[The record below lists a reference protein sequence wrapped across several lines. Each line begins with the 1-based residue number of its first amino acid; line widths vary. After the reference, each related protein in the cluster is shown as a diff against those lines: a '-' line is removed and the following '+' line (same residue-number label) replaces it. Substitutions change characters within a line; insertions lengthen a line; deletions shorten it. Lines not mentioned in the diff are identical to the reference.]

1 MSELRV
7 NNIVGEDGIS
17 TPTFTKGVNITGVVT
32 ATTVNQ
38 VVSGVLTATSFSG
51 PLVGSVTGN
60 VSGNVTGSVTGTA
73 SSARDLVDTSDSV
86 MVSCNPDG
94 VVLTGIVTA
103 NTSIKCPTIQVGAG
117 TTVHTTGIDL
127 GTGTIT
133 GHNTLSTGVTT
144 ATTFN
149 TNVFQSPAVAV
160 GALSID
166 CSAGNYFTKTITA
179 GTNTFT
185 FDNVPTTGTAFS
197 FTLELTHTGGTAA
210 WPAAVKWPADT
221 APSLTNGKT
230 SLFMFVT
237 DDGGTRWRGNAI
249 VDFTN

>member
-7 NNIVGEDGIS
+7 TNIVGEDGLRS
-17 TPTFTKGVNITGVVT
+17 PTFTRGINVTGVVT
-32 ATTVNQ
+32 ATTLNQ
-38 VVSGVLTATSFSG
+38 IVSGIVTATTFSG
-51 PLVGSVTGN
+51 TLQGN
-60 VSGNVTGSVTGTA
+60 VQGNVTGNATSADVATGLSADASVNTTGIITA
-73 SSARDLVDTSDSV
+73 SSISS
-86 MVSCNPDG
+86 
-94 VVLTGIVTA
+94 
-103 NTSIKCPTIQVGAG
+103 PTVQVGSA

-127 GTGTIT
+127 GTGNIT
-133 GHNTLSTGVTT
+133 GHNITSTGTLNIPNSVTGVTT
-144 ATTFN
+144 ATTLN

-166 CSAGNYFTKTITA
+166 CSTGNYFTKTITS

-197 FTLELTHTGGTAA
+197 FTLELTHTSGTAA

-221 APSLTNGKT
+221 APSLTDGKT

>member
-60 VSGNVTGSVTGTA
+60 VSGNVTGDVTGTA
-73 SSARDLVDTSDSV
+73 TTAT
-86 MVSCNPDG
+86 
-94 VVLTGIVTA
+94 TA
-103 NTSIKCPTIQVGAG
+103 NALSGTASVNTTGVITATSISSPTLQVGAG

-166 CSAGNYFTKTITA
+166 CSAGNYFTKTITS

>member
-1 MSELRV
+1 MSILRA
-7 NNIVGEDGIS
+7 NTIIDAAGTGA
-17 TPTFTKGVNITGVVT
+17 PTFSNGASITGVVT
-32 ATTVNQ
+32 ATSVSATT
-38 VVSGVLTATSFSG
+38 VSGT
-51 PLVGSVTGN
+51 
-60 VSGNVTGSVTGTA
+60 
-73 SSARDLVDTSDSV
+73 
-86 MVSCNPDG
+86 
-94 VVLTGIVTA
+94 
-103 NTSIKCPTIQVGAG
+103 TIQVGSG
-117 TTVHTTGIDL
+117 TTIHTTGIDL
-127 GTGTIT
+127 GTGNIQTHNVTSTGTIT
-133 GHNTLSTGVTT
+133 GVTFVGSGAQLTNVGAATTAEAAQSLTGTPNIVVGVTT
-144 ATTFN
+144 ATTLN

-166 CSAGNYFTKTITA
+166 CSSGNYFTKTITS

-221 APSLTNGKT
+221 APSLTDGKT

>member
-17 TPTFTKGVNITGVVT
+17 TPTFTKGINITGVVT

-51 PLVGSVTGN
+51 PLVGNVTGN
-60 VSGNVTGSVTGTA
+60 VTGNADTATSATSATSATTATTATTANALSGTA
-73 SSARDLVDTSDSV
+73 SVNTT
-86 MVSCNPDG
+86 G
-94 VVLTGIVTA
+94 VITA
-103 NTSIKCPTIQVGAG
+103 TSISSPTLQVGAG

-166 CSAGNYFTKTITA
+166 CSTGNYFTKTITS

-221 APSLTNGKT
+221 PPSLTNGKT